1 MKSTRDFDEEL
12 FKENNDYCYSTN
24 STGLS
29 RAARARAGAFR
40 NGCKSKSLDIFDR
53 PVTLATTQSMS
64 TPSISRRQISRVKS
78 LASIPEN
85 SVEQSQ
91 VCCLIHI

>member
-1 MKSTRDFDEEL
+1 MKNTRDFDEEL

-24 STGLS
+24 GKGLS
-29 RAARARAGAFR
+29 RARASAFR
-40 NGCKSKSLDIFDR
+40 NGCKSKSLDFFDR
-53 PVTLATTQSMS
+53 PVTLTATQSMS

-91 VCCLIHI
+91 VNY